1 MRKGQLVLV
10 LVGVLAL
17 AAGGT
22 ALAGKGRGG
31 GHTVRGVADV
41 RALHGPRGH
50 GDVLETASSY
60 LGISVDALLT
70 QLSSGKSL
78 AQVADATS
86 GKSQAGLVAALVA
99 HEKQELADAV
109 KAGRL
114 TQSQA
119 DTIAATLTDR
129 LDAFVTHSGMGPHFG
144 RAPHHGGLETAAT
157 YLGISEAALLDQL
170 RGGKTLAQIANA
182 TSGKSASGL
191 IDALVAD
198 ATKRFGT
205 AAPSDLRARI
215 TQLVNG
221 QLPAIG
227 PRGGHDHWLPGRR
240 A

>member
-1 MRKGQLVLV
+1 MRKGQIVLV

-22 ALAGKGRGG
+22 ALAAKGNGG
-31 GHTVRGVADV
+31 GHTVRGVADH
-41 RALHGPRGH
+41 RGPHRG
-50 GDVLETASSY
+50 GDLEAAASY
-60 LGISVDALLT
+60 LGIGVDALLA
-70 QLSSGKSL
+70 QLRSGKTLS
-78 AQVADATS
+78 QVADSTS
-86 GKSQAGLVAALVA
+86 GKSTAGLVAALVA

-114 TQSQA
+114 SQSQA
-119 DTIAATLTDR
+119 DTIAATLTQR
-129 LDAFVTHSGMGPHFG
+129 VNAFVTRSGMGPRFG
-144 RAPHHGGLETAAT
+144 RAPHHGGIETAAT

-170 RGGKTLAQIANA
+170 RSGKTLAQIANA

-191 IDALVAD
+191 VDALVAD

-205 AAPSDLRARI
+205 AAPADLRARI
-215 TQLVNG
+215 TRLVNG

-227 PRGGHDHWLPGRR
+227 PRGRHGHWLPGRR

>member
-1 MRKGQLVLV
+1 MRKAQIVLV

-22 ALAGKGRGG
+22 ALAGKGRGDG
-31 GHTVRGVADV
+31 RAVRGVADV
-41 RALHGPRGH
+41 RGPHHH
-50 GDVLETASSY
+50 GDVLETAASY
-60 LGISVDALLT
+60 LGVGVDSLLT
-70 QLSSGKSL
+70 QLRSGKTL
-78 AQVADATS
+78 AQVADGTS
-86 GKSQAGLVAALVA
+86 GKSKAGLVAALVA

-119 DTIAATLTDR
+119 DTIAATLNDR
-129 LDAFVTHSGMGPHFG
+129 LNEFVTHSGPGPRFG

-157 YLGISEAALLDQL
+157 YLGTSESALLDQL
-170 RGGKTLAQIANA
+170 RSGKTLAQIANA

-205 AAPSDLRARI
+205 AVPSDLRARI
-215 TQLVNG
+215 TELVNG

-227 PRGGHDHWLPGRR
+227 PRGRHDHWLPGRR